1 MNIVI
6 RGGLSARI
14 VVGDSNVTL
23 AAVERVKQQPKKVKN
38 VGSSVFKAV
47 SLDLESKKNSQR
59 QKKANIKNNIGSY
72 EKQSQVVEKK
82 LNNLSQMEKSYLAGV
97 EKLQK
102 IRKECEA
109 SGDKE
114 QLDKITQL
122 EQELKDLHNDVVGG
136 YGQCMPSVSDWEKD
150 SEQDVCET
158 PDILGELNNSSVGF
172 NSNKNQ

>member
-14 VVGDSNVTL
+14 VVSDSNVTL
-23 AAVERVKQQPKKVKN
+23 AAADKVKSQPKKVRN
-38 VGSSVFKAV
+38 VGSSMFKAISV
-47 SLDLESKKNSQR
+47 DLETKMNSQR
-59 QKKANIKNNIGSY
+59 QKKANIKDNISNY
-72 EKQSQVVEKK
+72 EKQSQVVEKR

-102 IRKECEA
+102 MRKECEI

-114 QLDKITQL
+114 QLDKVTQL
-122 EQELKDLHNDVVGG
+122 EQELKDLHNEVVVG
-136 YGQCMPSVSDWEKD
+136 YDECMPNVDNWEKD

-158 PDILGELNNSSVGF
+158 PDVLSELNSVNVGN

>member
-38 VGSSVFKAV
+38 VGSSVFNAI

-102 IRKECEA
+102 MRKECEA

-114 QLDKITQL
+114 QLDKFTQL

-136 YGQCMPSVSDWEKD
+136 YGQCMPSVSDWGK
-150 SEQDVCET
+150 
-158 PDILGELNNSSVGF
+158 G
-172 NSNKNQ
+172 

>member
-23 AAVERVKQQPKKVKN
+23 AAVEKVKPQPKMVRN
-38 VGSSVFKAV
+38 VGSSVFKAI
-47 SLDLESKKNSQR
+47 SLDLETKKNSQR
-59 QKKANIKNNIGSY
+59 QKKENIKDNIGNY

-82 LNNLSQMEKSYLAGV
+82 LNNLSQLEKSYLAGV
-97 EKLQK
+97 ERLQK
-102 IRKECEA
+102 MRKECEA

-114 QLDKITQL
+114 QLDKVTQL
-122 EQELKDLHNDVVGG
+122 EQELKDLHNEVVGG
-136 YGQCMPSVSDWEKD
+136 YGQCMPNVTNWEKD

-158 PDILGELNNSSVGF
+158 PDILSELNNTNVGTE
-172 NSNKNQ
+172 SNKNQ